1 MKTPRLFVVLPLVG
15 IAALAAACSSG
26 ASSSTV
32 TSTTAAQFKVESK
45 YVALGSSYAAGPGV
59 PTQSGGA
66 CARSSGNYP
75 SLVAAKLHLALVD
88 VSCSGATTA
97 NVLTLSQG
105 TNAPQL
111 DAVTS
116 DTSLVT
122 FTVGGNDIGYTA
134 TAFSCGMGGAA
145 CTSHPAQLAASLATL
160 KISLTTLVSTIRS
173 KAPSAKIVLVTYP
186 LLVPPTACP
195 ALNFTQEGDQLVGS
209 MGQRLEQ
216 VFVEVAESSH
226 VLLADPYVIGQTHG
240 PCAPPDASWIAG
252 HTVTVGFPYHPT
264 PLGHEEMATLTERAL
279 QG

>member
-1 MKTPRLFVVLPLVG
+1 MWRYPTGVHVHLHPTLPTGEPWSDWGICMIISIQSQEERGKMKTPRLFVVLPLVG

-122 FTVGGNDIGYTA
+122 FKVSRITRRPWVTRRWPHLRSEPSTA
-134 TAFSCGMGGAA
+134 
-145 CTSHPAQLAASLATL
+145 
-160 KISLTTLVSTIRS
+160 RW
-173 KAPSAKIVLVTYP
+173 
-186 LLVPPTACP
+186 
-195 ALNFTQEGDQLVGS
+195 
-209 MGQRLEQ
+209 
-216 VFVEVAESSH
+216 
-226 VLLADPYVIGQTHG
+226 VLLR
-240 PCAPPDASWIAG
+240 CA
-252 HTVTVGFPYHPT
+252 
-264 PLGHEEMATLTERAL
+264 
-279 QG
+279 